1 MVASWFI
8 KHLHVYGVH
17 MFVFFPFHPYV
28 IEGKIILSKL
38 KSALLFVH
46 LFVAICILN
55 HTVRLVSFH
64 QFITLF
70 HKTLCTGT
78 KLFKTNSD
86 ENIISPFILQSL
98 LTWVWRYMM

>member
-64 QFITLF
+64 HTVSPNFIYWY
-70 HKTLCTGT
+70 K
-78 KLFKTNSD
+78 
-86 ENIISPFILQSL
+86 IIKNKFRSSFILQSL
-98 LTWVWRYMM
+98 LTWGWRYMM